1 MIKLENGGEAQGLW
15 VATIDDFLLW
25 EILVTV
31 ARFVCLLMFI
41 TQIPVHFPQ
50 SRRYVEQWK
59 KSPTYGFT
67 PILKAHFILS
77 FLLSLAT
84 LLGFKD
90 K

>member
-50 SRRYVEQWK
+50 SR
-59 KSPTYGFT
+59 
-67 PILKAHFILS
+67 
-77 FLLSLAT
+77 
-84 LLGFKD
+84 
-90 K
+90 